1 MVNSKQIK
9 LVSATVGACGALAM
23 GAFGLAG
30 GTSVAQEEEEPT
42 PAGPVTT
49 SEITTGV
56 TITDTVVPEAPET
69 SVATPPITTPPSTIT
84 TGEA

>member
-1 MVNSKQIK
+1 MNSKQIK
-9 LVSATVGACGALAM
+9 MTSATVGTFALLAM

-42 PAGPVTT
+42 PPGQVTT
-49 SEITTGV
+49 TEITTGETV
-56 TITDTVVPEAPET
+56 TDTVVSEAPET